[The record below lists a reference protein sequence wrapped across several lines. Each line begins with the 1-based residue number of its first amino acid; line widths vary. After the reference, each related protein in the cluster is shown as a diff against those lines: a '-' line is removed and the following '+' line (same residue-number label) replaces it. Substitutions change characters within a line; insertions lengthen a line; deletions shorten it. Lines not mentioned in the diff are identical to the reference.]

1 MTVQIEIDE
10 KLLAEVDT
18 ATAQEKISRVDFIQK
33 ALKDALRKRMIEEKE
48 HRAVEAYRLYPVQPD
63 EFEIEDEQMEEF
75 WKQV

>member
-10 KLLAEVDT
+10 KLLAEVDSVT
-18 ATAQEKISRVDFIQK
+18 FQEKISRVDFIQK
-33 ALKDALRKRMIEEKE
+33 ALKDALRRRTIEDKE
-48 HRAVEAYRLYPVQPD
+48 QRVIEGYRLYPVQSD

>member
-33 ALKDALRKRMIEEKE
+33 ALKDALRRRTIEEKE
-48 HRAVEAYRLYPVQPD
+48 RRAVESYRLYPIQPD
-63 EFEIEDEQMEEF
+63 EFYVDEEQLIEA
-75 WKQV
+75 WKDL